1 MIDEYLSIFAGKVVD
16 FYLIYTCGGGII
28 KIKGLFIIN
37 NLGLLIVSPSFL
49 PSFLPAFIY
58 LPSESDT

>member
-28 KIKGLFIIN
+28 KIKGL
-37 NLGLLIVSPSFL
+37 LLLLIIWVC
-49 PSFLPAFIY
+49 
-58 LPSESDT
+58 